1 MIFARCAISMAL
13 TPRPRVHLLSDDNE
27 EAAAGAAVAV
37 TVGDEG
43 ARADEGPGK
52 TSNDDDGVSSDKYVS
67 DTISAISNRLFPIAS
82 LCDQEDS
89 ANVVKKPDAK
99 KPLGVQVAKAL
110 KNGGVKVSFSCLI
123 TTRLS
128 SS

>member
-13 TPRPRVHLLSDDNE
+13 TPRPRVHLLLDDNE

-52 TSNDDDGVSSDKYVS
+52 TSNYDDGVEGFLVSSDKYAS
-67 DTISAISNRLFPIAS
+67 DTISAISN
-82 LCDQEDS
+82 
-89 ANVVKKPDAK
+89 
-99 KPLGVQVAKAL
+99 
-110 KNGGVKVSFSCLI
+110 
-123 TTRLS
+123 
-128 SS
+128 